1 MGMNKTRHFVY
12 LTLLSAMAIVLNM
25 VESIYIGSLAFGIRV
40 GLANI
45 IALVTIRF
53 LGVRD
58 MIIVNLMRVVIG
70 NLLRGLLFGST
81 FWISLGGVV
90 LSSLVL
96 IVLDYMKA
104 SLLFTSVISSI
115 AHSVGQVLVVM
126 TFYRQPMIMTI
137 LPYLL
142 AGSVPMGMITGYT
155 AGLML
160 KRIKPLQTRING

>member
-1 MGMNKTRHFVY
+1 MLADWHEVWHSPHPPVI
-12 LTLLSAMAIVLNM
+12 LDSAISLVVIVLILFIF
-25 VESIYIGSLAFGIRV
+25 EYLRQYLSLCRIPLHR
-40 GLANI
+40 
-45 IALVTIRF
+45 TP
-53 LGVRD
+53 
-58 MIIVNLMRVVIG
+58 VNLMRVVIG

-96 IVLDYMKA
+96 IILDYMKA

-126 TFYRQPMIMTI
+126 AFYRQPMIMTI